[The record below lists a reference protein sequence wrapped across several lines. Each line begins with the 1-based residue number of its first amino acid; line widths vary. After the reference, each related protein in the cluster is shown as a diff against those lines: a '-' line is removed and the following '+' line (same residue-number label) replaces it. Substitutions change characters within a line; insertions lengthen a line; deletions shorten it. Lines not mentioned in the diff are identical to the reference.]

1 MEKEEKKENNNNS
14 KLRTTIIVIAAILIT
29 FIVILVINISSKS
42 KTSNFPGGMPSSM
55 PANMP
60 SNSAGGADSHTGNN
74 PEGDAGRNP
83 GFNSDSRD
91 GSHTEYNSD
100 SEKVSH
106 TEYNSDS
113 EKVSHTEYNSDSR
126 DGSHTELNPAGE
138 TSSNSGLK
146 TSTKRTSST
155 VYSVNTK
162 NASYETITD
171 FVIASGD
178 VETQSSIEV
187 FPSIGGKI
195 VEMNISLGSHVN
207 QGDVIAKIDPS
218 EPGSYYALSPVTAPI
233 SGSIL
238 SSPLKINSKITTNSV
253 ITTIGDIDNLQ
264 ITVKIPERYVS
275 DLAIGQKADISLEA
289 YPGINFSATVV
300 RISPVLDS
308 SSRTKEVILNFT
320 QKDSRINA
328 GMFAKIKL
336 WTRDYSEKIIVPQD
350 AIVTNN
356 DDKYVFIVKANNT
369 VEKRAVTTGKNIDGL
384 IQIDSGVQ
392 ENEVIV
398 IAGMLQLYDGA
409 TVNILNK

>member
-83 GFNSDSRD
+83 GF
-91 GSHTEYNSD
+91 
-100 SEKVSH
+100 
-106 TEYNSDS
+106 
-113 EKVSHTEYNSDSR
+113 NSDSR